1 MRSAR
6 PPSRPTSIRIFLAD
20 GSPDG
25 IRVVGKS
32 NWTGQAVV
40 AGRSQTAEALR
51 REELG
56 RPGIYV
62 LLGPGAGGEGRIYI
76 GEADVL
82 ADRLRQHASGKD
94 FWTRFIAFTSS
105 DGSLNKAHVRYLESR
120 LIGLARQ
127 ANQWEVENSVTPVLP
142 PLSEPDRADAEGF
155 LAEALLIYPVLG
167 VDAFEPAST
176 ERSVDEVGD
185 DLILAERGAAG
196 RARET
201 SDGFVVL
208 QGSRARATE
217 TESIHAYLS
226 EQRRQLLDRG
236 VLRRDGEHLVFTQDF
251 RFTSPSTAAGV
262 LVGGAANGRRAWKT
276 PNGVPL
282 ATVQDRRAGANE
294 GS

>member
-1 MRSAR
+1 MPSLQ

-25 IRVVGKS
+25 IRIVGKS

-40 AGRSQTAEALR
+40 AGRSQIAEAFR

-62 LLGPGAGGEGRIYI
+62 LLGTGAGGEGRIYI

-105 DGSLNKAHVRYLESR
+105 DGNLNKAHVRYLEAR

-127 ANQWEVENSVTPVLP
+127 ANQWEVENSVAPGLP
-142 PLSEPDRADAEGF
+142 PLSEADRADAEGF
-155 LAEALLIYPVLG
+155 LAEALLVYPILG
-167 VDAFEPAST
+167 VDAFEPASA
-176 ERSVDEVGD
+176 ERPVDDAGD
-185 DLILAERGAAG
+185 DLILDERGATG

-226 EQRRQLLDRG
+226 EQRRQLLERG

-276 PNGVPL
+276 AAGVPL
-282 ATVQDRRAGANE
+282 SVVQDRRTEIEAV
-294 GS
+294 S